1 MIIRPASPEDA
12 VAIWRIVE
20 PVIRAGETYA
30 LERDMSETAALRY
43 WMGDDKT
50 TFVAEEEGQ
59 VVGTY
64 YIRRNQVGGGSHV
77 CNCGYMTA
85 AAASGRGVARQM
97 CIHSLEYA
105 RRTGYRAMQF
115 NLVVSTN
122 ERAVRLWQSL
132 GFEIVGR
139 LPGAFD
145 HPARGDVDAFVMYRT
160 LER

>member
-50 TFVAEEEGQ
+50 TFVAEEENQ

-64 YIRRNQVGGGSHV
+64 YIRRNQAGGGSHLV
-77 CNCGYMTA
+77 QQYAVLLA
-85 AAASGRGVARQM
+85 APEGV
-97 CIHSLEYA
+97 HSVGFCH
-105 RRTGYRAMQF
+105 TGVDPSYK
-115 NLVVSTN
+115 
-122 ERAVRLWQSL
+122 L
-132 GFEIVGR
+132 GD
-139 LPGAFD
+139 LPLAG
-145 HPARGDVDAFVMYRT
+145 
-160 LER
+160 

>member
-1 MIIRPASPEDA
+1 MIIRPARPEDA
-12 VAIWRIVE
+12 AALWRIVE

-30 LERDMSETAALRY
+30 LERDMSATAAMQY

-50 TFVAEEEGQ
+50 TFVAEDAGE

-64 YIRRNQVGGGSHV
+64 YIRRNQAGGGGHV

-85 AAASGRGVARQM
+85 AAASGRGVARAM
-97 CIHSLEYA
+97 CTHSLDYA
-105 RRTGYRAMQF
+105 RRAGYRAMQF

-122 ERAVRLWQSL
+122 DRAVRLWQSL

-139 LPGAFD
+139 LPGAFN
-145 HPARGDVDAFVMYRT
+145 HPVYGDVDAFVMFRT
-160 LER
+160 LD